1 MKMLA
6 INEYD
11 KADGVSYRTE
21 VLRFISFYLITVY
34 TDYFTLGE
42 TVNSAPSIFPRTSIL
57 KLLKFA
63 FCITPLVT
71 S

>member
-11 KADGVSYRTE
+11 RTDGVSYRTE
-21 VLRFISFYLITVY
+21 VLRFISFYLIIVY
-34 TDYFTLGE
+34 MDYFTLGE
-42 TVNSAPSIFPRTSIL
+42 TVNSASSIFSRTSIL
-57 KLLKFA
+57 KIT

-71 S
+71 

>member
-11 KADGVSYRTE
+11 RTDGVSYRTE
-21 VLRFISFYLITVY
+21 VLRFISFYLIIVY
-34 TDYFTLGE
+34 MDYFTLGE
-42 TVNSAPSIFPRTSIL
+42 TVNSASSIFSRTSIL
-57 KLLKFA
+57 KIT